1 MTKSAAFTI
10 PGTEAIG
17 SAYAE
22 MRNLGVT
29 PLVARDWL
37 IEQVA
42 DAARADIAQQVERNY
57 AAPAEDSMITDDQ
70 LVRREID
77 RALNIAVAVYNRQRG
92 RVTALDHIASEKGA
106 AAINRAAVTRQ
117 IRTNDTARAIL
128 LEPRVDTIQTTKTQT
143 VHYVVAVLRIG
154 TRARAISARLTSGS
168 KKGVWPAA
176 VISDGGPS

>member
-1 MTKSAAFTI
+1 MTKSAAFTV
-10 PGTEAIG
+10 PGTEAIAA
-17 SAYAE
+17 AYAE
-22 MRNLGVT
+22 MRDLGVT

-57 AAPAEDSMITDDQ
+57 AAPVEVSITDDQ

-92 RVTALDHIASEKGA
+92 RVTALDHIASEVGA
-106 AAINRAAVTRQ
+106 AAINRAAAARR
-117 IRTNDTARAIL
+117 IRTNDTDRAIL
-128 LEPRVDTIQTTKTQT
+128 LEPRVDTIQTAKNET
-143 VHYVVAVLRIG
+143 VHYAVAVLRIG

-168 KKGVWPAA
+168 KKGVRLTHFDVLMP
-176 VISDGGPS
+176 